1 MNQYVIYMDMSGDLD
16 ETFAREHDILFV
28 PMMYSI
34 GSQEK
39 FCTTLEK
46 EEDLKPFYNA
56 QRKNIETRTSQV
68 TPQQYI
74 DIFTPWLR
82 KGMDILYLS
91 LSSGLTKTFDSV
103 RLAARDL
110 AEDYPD
116 AAVYPVDT
124 LSATGGMGL
133 LAEQA
138 ALNREKGLSA
148 RENMEVL
155 NELRRKVCHI
165 FMVDD
170 LMYLKRGGRID
181 PTTALL
187 GTALNIKPILVID
200 SRGKLPTI
208 KKKRGVKLAMKEM
221 VTDYMA
227 KRIETLPNRVYVVHA
242 DCSDRADELISQ
254 IRAVNP
260 GVDICKRML
269 CPVIGAHVGPG
280 MFAVIF
286 FGDRIDL

>member
-16 ETFAREHDILFV
+16 ESFAREHDIRFV
-28 PMMYSI
+28 PMMYTI

-39 FCTTLEK
+39 FCTALEK
-46 EEDLKPFYNA
+46 EEDLKPFYDA
-56 QRKNIETRTSQV
+56 QRQGIETRTSQV

-74 DIFTPWLR
+74 DIFRPWLE
-82 KGMDILYLS
+82 KGMDVLYLS

-110 AEDYPD
+110 AEDCPQ

-148 RENMEVL
+148 EENMEKL
-155 NELRRKVCHI
+155 NELRWKVCHV

-181 PTTALL
+181 PATALL
-187 GTALNIKPILVID
+187 GTALSIKPILVID
-200 SRGKLPTI
+200 SKGKLPTI
-208 KKKRGVKLAMKEM
+208 RKKRGVKLAMKEL
-221 VTDYMA
+221 VNIYRERRDTS
-227 KRIETLPNRVYVVHA
+227 LPDRAYVVHA
-242 DCSDRADELISQ
+242 DCDDRADELISQ
-254 IRAVNP
+254 LKAVNP
-260 GVDICKRML
+260 GADICRRML

-286 FGDRIDL
+286 FGDRIDV

>member
-16 ETFAREHDILFV
+16 ADFARKHDILFV
-28 PMMYSI
+28 PMMYTI
-34 GSQEK
+34 GDQEF
-39 FCTTLEK
+39 FCTDLQK
-46 EEDLKPFYNA
+46 DEDLKPFYAA
-56 QRKNIETRTSQV
+56 QRKGIETRTSQV

-74 DIFTPWLR
+74 DIFEPWLK
-82 KGMDILYLS
+82 KGMDVLYLS

-116 AAVYPVDT
+116 AGIYPVDT

-148 RENMEVL
+148 KENMDQL
-155 NELRRKVCHI
+155 NELRWKVCHI

-181 PTTALL
+181 PTTAIL

-200 SRGKLPTI
+200 SQGKLPTI
-208 KKKRGVKLAMKEM
+208 KKKRGVRQALKEIIA
-221 VTDYMA
+221 DYQ
-227 KRIETLPNRVYVVHA
+227 KQRCQDLPNRAYVVHA
-242 DCSDRADELISQ
+242 DCEDRADELIDQ
-254 IRAVNP
+254 LKAVNP
-260 GVDICKRML
+260 GIDICKRTL

-280 MFAVIF
+280 MYAVIF

>member
-16 ETFAREHDILFV
+16 ADFARDHDILFV
-28 PMMYSI
+28 PMMYTI
-34 GSQEK
+34 GDQEY
-39 FCTTLEK
+39 FCNELQK
-46 EEDLKPFYNA
+46 KEDLKPFYAA
-56 QRKNIETRTSQV
+56 QRKGIETRTSQV

-74 DIFTPWLR
+74 DIFEPWLK
-82 KGMDILYLS
+82 KGMDVLYLS

-110 AEDYPD
+110 AEDYPE
-116 AAVYPVDT
+116 ASVYPVDP

-138 ALNREKGLSA
+138 AYNREKGLSA
-148 RENMEVL
+148 KENMDLL
-155 NELRRKVCHI
+155 NELRMKVCHI

-181 PTTALL
+181 PTTAIL
-187 GTALNIKPILVID
+187 GTALNVKPILVID
-200 SRGKLPTI
+200 SQGKLPTV
-208 KKKRGVKLAMKEM
+208 KKKRGVRQAMKEI
-221 VTDYMA
+221 VSDYQNQ
-227 KRIETLPNRVYVVHA
+227 RIKSLPNRVYVVHA
-242 DCSDRADELISQ
+242 DCEDRADELIAQ

-260 GVDICKRML
+260 AADICKRML
-269 CPVIGAHVGPG
+269 CSVIGAHVGPG
-280 MFAVIF
+280 MYALIF

>member
-16 ETFAREHDILFV
+16 EAFAREHDILFV
-28 PMMYSI
+28 PMMYTI

-46 EEDLKPFYNA
+46 EEDLKPFYDA
-56 QRKNIETRTSQV
+56 QRKGIETRTSQV

-74 DIFTPWLR
+74 DIFKPWLK
-82 KGMDILYLS
+82 KGMDVLYLS

-103 RLAARDL
+103 CLAARDL

-138 ALNREKGLSA
+138 ALNREKGMSA
-148 RENMEVL
+148 KENMDAL
-155 NELRRKVCHI
+155 NDLRWKVCHI

-200 SRGKLPTI
+200 SSGKLPTI
-208 KKKRGVKLAMKEM
+208 KKKRGVKLAMKEIIS
-221 VTDYMA
+221 DYQA
-227 KRIETLPNRVYVVHA
+227 KRIPDLPNRVYVVHA
-242 DCSDRADELISQ
+242 DCGDRADEIISQ
-254 IRAVNP
+254 IKAVNP
-260 GVDICKRML
+260 GADICKRML

-286 FGDRIDL
+286 FGGRIDL